1 MFLIKVNNYW
11 CIGFFQVKLNNME
24 EKNIIKTIKDTN
36 LKHIAIIMD
45 GNRRWAK
52 KHLLP
57 SMMGHKKGVEALKKV
72 TRACNDFGVK
82 YLTLYAFSTENWNR
96 KKEEVDFLMDLL
108 ATTLKNEIKELNENN
123 VKMNFIGDL
132 SRLNKNLQNIL
143 AESKEI
149 TKNNTGV
156 LLSVAINYG
165 SRDEITNAVKNII
178 KDGLKEEEITQE
190 LISNYLYTSGI
201 PDPDLL
207 IRTSGE
213 KRISNYLLWQIAYSE
228 IYITEA
234 FWPEFDKEH
243 LAVAIEEFASRQR
256 RWGK

>member
-1 MFLIKVNNYW
+1 MSELNEKEIIESIKNN
-11 CIGFFQVKLNNME
+11 
-24 EKNIIKTIKDTN
+24 N

-52 KHLLP
+52 EKFLP
-57 SMMGHKKGVEALKKV
+57 SMMGHKKGVEALKKT
-72 TRACNDFGVK
+72 TRACDDLGIK

-108 ATTLKNEIKELNENN
+108 ATTLLNELDELNKNN
-123 VKMNFIGDL
+123 VKMNFIGNL
-132 SRLNKNLQNIL
+132 SQLNQNLQNII
-143 AESKEI
+143 EKSKEK

-156 LLSVAINYG
+156 VLSVAINYG
-165 SRDEITNAVKNII
+165 SRDEIVHAIKNIVKSEI
-178 KDGLKEEEITQE
+178 PLENITEETV
-190 LISNYLYTSGI
+190 SKNLYTNNL

-228 IYITEA
+228 IYVTDIY
-234 FWPEFDKEH
+234 WPDFDKNQ
-243 LAVAIEEFASRQR
+243 LMIAVDEFNKRQR